1 MRKRLR
7 WKNRPQD
14 VNVYFYGNRMK
25 FLNTNDHSHL
35 EINQAETKSLDSSYD
50 INGEI
55 TFYFVKFQQIWY
67 NCIYEKSIRQPACRK
82 KTE

>member
-7 WKNRPQD
+7 YKNRPQD

-25 FLNTNDHSHL
+25 FLNTNDPSYL
-35 EINQAETKSLDSSYD
+35 EINQAETKNLDCSYD

-55 TFYFVKFQQIWY
+55 TFYFVNFQQI
-67 NCIYEKSIRQPACRK
+67 
-82 KTE
+82 

>member
-7 WKNRPQD
+7 YKNRPQD

-55 TFYFVKFQQIWY
+55 IFYFVNCHKIWY
-67 NCIYEKSIRQPACRK
+67 NSIYEKIVGQPKC
-82 KTE
+82 

>member
-7 WKNRPQD
+7 YKNRPQD
-14 VNVYFYGNRMK
+14 ANVYFYSNKMK

-55 TFYFVKFQQIWY
+55 TFYFVNFQQIWY
-67 NCIYEKSIRQPACRK
+67 NCIYE
-82 KTE
+82 

>member
-1 MRKRLR
+1 MSKRLR
-7 WKNRPQD
+7 YKNRPQD
-14 VNVYFYGNRMK
+14 ANVYFYSNKMK

-55 TFYFVKFQQIWY
+55 TFYFVNFQQI
-67 NCIYEKSIRQPACRK
+67 
-82 KTE
+82 

>member
-7 WKNRPQD
+7 YKNRPQD

-25 FLNTNDHSHL
+25 FLNTNDHSRL
-35 EINQAETKSLDSSYD
+35 EINQAETKSLDCSYD

-55 TFYFVKFQQIWY
+55 TFYFVNFQQI
-67 NCIYEKSIRQPACRK
+67 
-82 KTE
+82 

>member
-1 MRKRLR
+1 MHKRLR
-7 WKNRPQD
+7 YKNRPQD

-35 EINQAETKSLDSSYD
+35 EIIKQKRKSLDSSYD

-55 TFYFVKFQQIWY
+55 TFYFVNFQQI
-67 NCIYEKSIRQPACRK
+67 
-82 KTE
+82 

>member
-7 WKNRPQD
+7 YKNRPQD

-25 FLNTNDHSHL
+25 FLKTNDHSHL

-55 TFYFVKFQQIWY
+55 TFYFVNFQQI
-67 NCIYEKSIRQPACRK
+67 
-82 KTE
+82 

>member
-1 MRKRLR
+1 
-7 WKNRPQD
+7 
-14 VNVYFYGNRMK
+14 MK

-55 TFYFVKFQQIWY
+55 TFYFVNFQQI
-67 NCIYEKSIRQPACRK
+67 
-82 KTE
+82 